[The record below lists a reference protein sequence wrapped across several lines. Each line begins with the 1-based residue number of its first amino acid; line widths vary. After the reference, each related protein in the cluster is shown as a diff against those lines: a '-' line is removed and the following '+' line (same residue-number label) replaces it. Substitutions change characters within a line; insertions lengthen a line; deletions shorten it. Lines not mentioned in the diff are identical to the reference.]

1 MKQPHQ
7 YIPGTVD
14 DQILLLTKYRQE
26 ILDLIRNGTE
36 GQRPGDAAYWMKK
49 IGESGCE
56 VSFEKETS
64 EKILQD
70 LLQSIRHQITELRS
84 LYADSSFY
92 V

>member
-1 MKQPHQ
+1 MKQSHQ

-26 ILDLIRNGTE
+26 ILELIRNGTAGRSPE
-36 GQRPGDAAYWMKK
+36 DAAYWMKK
-49 IGESGCE
+49 ICESGCE

-70 LLQSIRHQITELRS
+70 LLKSIKQQISELRS